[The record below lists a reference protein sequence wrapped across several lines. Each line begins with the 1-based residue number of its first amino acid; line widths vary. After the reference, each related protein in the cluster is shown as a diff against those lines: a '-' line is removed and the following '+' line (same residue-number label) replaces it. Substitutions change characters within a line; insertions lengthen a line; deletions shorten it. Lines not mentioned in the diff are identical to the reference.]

1 MSVNGASANSFPFPA
16 QTAQGSQQPTT
27 AASGQPFSVDGDDSA
42 STWVS
47 GPLSTGGKAEVLSS
61 VQTTLPDGKVL
72 GIERIAFSASA
83 LNAAASQSTPTD
95 ADKKID
101 SQMLSELKQLAGYFN
116 FNPTAAEIQLG
127 GTAAIDL
134 KA

>member
-1 MSVNGASANSFPFPA
+1 MNVNGTPKNQFPTQA
-16 QTAQGSQQPTT
+16 TQGSQQSTT
-27 AASGQPFSVDGDDSA
+27 SASGQQFSVDGNNSA

-47 GPLSTGGKAEVLSS
+47 GPLSTGGQAKVVSS

-72 GIERIAFSASA
+72 GISRIAFSASA

-95 ADKKID
+95 ADQKSD

-116 FNPTAAEIQLG
+116 FDPTAAEIQLG